1 MAIEKISFDT
11 KYTNYSILNNMG
23 FSQNIQEIDK
33 VGDLLSFVILPKND
47 FLIYRKVI
55 IVQLKDRFY
64 AVRGK
69 EYIDSY
75 LYLVNNIKRFNL
87 SSYEE
92 RLVKDFSFEY
102 NIVFVDSQDELNEII
117 SLINVMK

>member
-1 MAIEKISFDT
+1 MTTLSFDT
-11 KYTNYSILNNMG
+11 KYANFTTLSKMG
-23 FSQNIQEIDK
+23 FLEQLEETQK
-33 VGDLLSFVILPKND
+33 VGDLVSFVILPKND

-55 IVQLKDRFY
+55 IAQFENKFY

-75 LYLVNNIKRFNL
+75 LYLVENIKRFKL
-87 SSYEE
+87 SSSEE

-102 NIVFVDSQDELNEII
+102 NIVFVESKEELE
-117 SLINVMK
+117 SLVSVIEVMEE